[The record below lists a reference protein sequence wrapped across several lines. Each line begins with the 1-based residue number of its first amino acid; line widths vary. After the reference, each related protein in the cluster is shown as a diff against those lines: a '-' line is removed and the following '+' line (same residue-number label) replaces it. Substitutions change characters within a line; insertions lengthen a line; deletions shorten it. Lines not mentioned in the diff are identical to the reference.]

1 MFEELQLRVVF
12 LVRVFAA
19 LISHCEHKPFSRS
32 DIGGRRSLI
41 GARLPIWRRCG
52 GRQPGGVVGV
62 YLNRVSDWMSGRSL
76 PLTRLA
82 RE

>member
-41 GARLPIWRRCG
+41 GARLPYDAAG
-52 GRQPGGVVGV
+52 A
-62 YLNRVSDWMSGRSL
+62 VSRAVQLESISTASTTG
-76 PLTRLA
+76 
-82 RE
+82 